1 MHVCSAL
8 YADSEEAVTH
18 TQNLWLQM
26 VVSHQ
31 ESAGNTRSSERTSA
45 HYYSPLSSASKCLC
59 VCMCVCV
66 GNMLKDKCKTIHK
79 NSNAKKVKF

>member
-59 VCMCVCV
+59 VWGICLKTSVKPSTKIQ
-66 GNMLKDKCKTIHK
+66 MLKK
-79 NSNAKKVKF
+79 